1 MFGNKWMIKLINI
14 IYLNIMAYFLLL
26 KVKAVVP
33 FLYWVSK
40 LKYFSFGFPQ
50 E

>member
-33 FLYWVSK
+33 FPY
-40 LKYFSFGFPQ
+40 
-50 E
+50 